1 MGKGASRKSF
11 MSKKQKKY
19 RGKDFIRQMIHHD
32 IDSGV
37 NDGRLATRFPP
48 EPNGYLHIGHAL
60 SICINFGIA
69 NEFNGPCFL
78 RFDDTNPAK
87 ESDEY
92 VNAIMRDVKWLGF
105 DWGNNI
111 AHASDYFESI
121 HESALE
127 LIEKNLAYVDSQ
139 TGEEIKKFRGTLNS
153 PGTVSPYRDR
163 SISENLGLFDR
174 MKNGEF
180 ENGEHVLRA
189 KIDMSSPNINL
200 RDPIIYRILHLD
212 HQRTGKKWCI
222 YPMYDFAHTLSDAI
236 EGTTHS
242 LCTLEFEDHRPLYE
256 WFLDNLDLP
265 TRPRQ
270 IEFSRL
276 NVEHTITS
284 KRKLAELIDSGHVS
298 GWDDPRMPTISGL
311 RKRGYPA
318 SAVREFCKRVGITK
332 KDKSI
337 EMPLLESTVRE
348 ELDASCNRVM
358 AILNPLKVTIDNF
371 LKDETEMLEAR
382 NHPKNKEMGSRDLPF
397 GRNILIERD
406 DFMENPD
413 QDFYRLSPGSEVR
426 LRYAYIIKCEE
437 VIKDEN
443 GEIIELICSYDPE
456 TKSGVGTSTKKVKSA
471 IHWVSDDHAIAGHV
485 SLFETLYSDPNPDSD
500 SPINP
505 DSKIQM
511 DQPAFERSLSKA
523 VIGTRFQFERNG
535 YFILD
540 EIKDEKLIF
549 NRIVTLKDTWAKIQN
564 RKK

>member
-1 MGKGASRKSF
+1 
-11 MSKKQKKY
+11 MSKKDKY

-69 NEFNGPCFL
+69 EEFDAPCYL

-92 VNAIMRDVKWLGF
+92 VNSIMEDVKWLGF
-105 DWGNNI
+105 DWGNNL

-121 HESALE
+121 HEFAIE
-127 LIEKNLAYVDSQ
+127 LIEKDLAFVDSQ
-139 TGEEIKKFRGTLNS
+139 TSEEIRNTRGTLNS
-153 PGTVSPYRDR
+153 PGIESPYRNR
-163 SISENLGLFDR
+163 SVSENLGLFNR

-200 RDPIIYRILHLD
+200 RDPVIYRILNLE
-212 HQRTGKKWCI
+212 HQRTGRTWCI

-256 WFLDNLDLP
+256 WFLDNLNLS

-284 KRKLAELIDSGHVS
+284 KRKLGELVDSGDVS

-318 SAVREFCKRVGITK
+318 NALREFCKRVGITK

-337 EMPLLESTVRE
+337 EMSLLESTVRE
-348 ELDASCNRVM
+348 ELDATCNRVM
-358 AILNPLKVTIDNF
+358 AILNPLKVTIKNYPDGES
-371 LKDETEMLEAR
+371 ETLEAS
-382 NHPKNKEMGSRDLPF
+382 NHPKKKEMGSREIPF
-397 GRNILIERD
+397 GKNILIEKD
-406 DFMENPD
+406 DFMESPEE
-413 QDFYRLSPGSEVR
+413 DFYRLSPGAEVR

-437 VIKDEN
+437 IIKDED

-471 IHWVSDDHAIAGHV
+471 IHWVSDDHAITGHV

-523 VIGTRFQFERNG
+523 KIGSRFQFERSG

-540 EIKDEKLIF
+540 EIEDEKLSF
-549 NRIVTLKDTWAKIQN
+549 NRIVTLKDTWAKIQ
-564 RKK
+564 KKKK